1 MQDLVIN
8 RRTFALLSV
17 VSLVALLTGCGG
29 GGNPGD
35 DDDNGGTPSSTVSG
49 IVRDSADGDIA
60 VENATVVIG
69 GVSGVTLNRDN
80 NVAAGR
86 DVGTFLLTNV
96 PTGSSTA
103 TITFVNTRV
112 LDDTANPPTTETFT
126 DTQTVAFTPPTT
138 NGGNGPYE
146 FFVNIGQVN
155 GRVLLPNGTPAA
167 GAFVSI
173 APDGFITETDAQGNF
188 FVENIL
194 PGSIEISGVI
204 GTNAATK
211 TLTIG
216 NGITATGDLQLA
228 ADPNPAPP
236 GFPATIVGKV
246 TANNGASGAAST
258 VILSRSG
265 NQIEQVI
272 ANENGDF
279 SFYVPVGDYSVRVL
293 KDGFIDGAASGTV
306 TNPNT
311 PLRLDVAVVQ
321 R

>member
-17 VSLVALLTGCGG
+17 ASLAALLAGCGG
-29 GGNPGD
+29 GGG
-35 DDDNGGTPSSTVSG
+35 GGTGGGGGGTASSTVTG
-49 IVRDSADGDIA
+49 IVRDSAQNDIEI
-60 VENATVVIG
+60 ENATVVIG
-69 GVSGVTLNRDN
+69 GVSGTTVARDN
-80 NVAAGR
+80 VTTGNE
-86 DVGTFLLTNV
+86 VGTFRLLNV
-96 PTGSSTA
+96 TEGSSTA

-112 LDDTANPPTTETFT
+112 TDDTTTPPTTETFT

-138 NGGNGPYE
+138 RGGNGPYE

-155 GRVLLPNGTPAA
+155 GRVLLPSGLPAA

-173 APDGFITETDAQGNF
+173 SPDGFITETDAAGNF

-194 PGSIEISGVI
+194 PGTIEISGVI

-211 TLTIG
+211 SVTIG
-216 NGITATGDLQLA
+216 NGITGTGDLQLV
-228 ADPNPAPP
+228 ADPNPLPP

-246 TANNGASGAAST
+246 TTTTGVSGAGAT
-258 VILSRSG
+258 VILSRDG
-265 NQIEQVI
+265 TQAEQTI

-279 SFYVPVGDYSVRVL
+279 SFYVPVGSYAVRVL
-293 KDGFIDGAASGTV
+293 KDAFVDNTASGAV

-311 PLRLDVAVVQ
+311 PLRLDVALSP
-321 R
+321 RI